1 MILDFIRSILYIILA
16 IVAFYFM
23 MANLSL
29 IKPNPTVIH
38 SGGNSHAIRPPTAF
52 PNQDE
57 IERELSLYSQELI
70 NRTSPHSELLGDNIK
85 NQIRFKQEKA
95 NEEEANS
102 GIINNFLKSFASV
115 PDKVI
120 KAPDLENYEDYAPT
134 EMNMPGGNNQ
144 CHSGQRRPILP
155 NNKIVPN
162 FLEINKSVAPVNGGS
177 PSSGPIAINEFDTQ
191 MNPDFQSERTNNYN
205 DRMPSDGINNFF
217 KNNPAKFFDNLSKA
231 DVTDPAQWDQI
242 AKKKEQS
249 SPLLGLSCMK
259 VDEQGY
265 MPGNHYN
272 KDFASSLDW
281 SV

>member
-29 IKPNPTVIH
+29 IKPDPTIIH
-38 SGGNSHAIRPPTAF
+38 SGGNSHAIRQPQNF
-52 PNQDE
+52 PNQAD
-57 IERELSLYSQELI
+57 IEKELAEYSQRLI
-70 NRTSPHSELLGDNIK
+70 DRASPQSDLLGDKIK
-85 NQIRFKQEKA
+85 NQVKFKQEHAKQD
-95 NEEEANS
+95 EASTGILNS
-102 GIINNFLKSFASV
+102 FLKGLASV
-115 PDKVI
+115 PEQAP
-120 KAPDLENYEDYAPT
+120 KAPDLENYEDYAP
-134 EMNMPGGNNQ
+134 EINVPGQ
-144 CHSGQRRPILP
+144 CANGRRPPILP

-162 FLEINKSVAPVNGGS
+162 FLEINKSVAPVNG
-177 PSSGPIAINEFDTQ
+177 PDHPTGPIPINEFDTQ
-191 MNPDFQSERTNNYN
+191 MSPDFQSERTNNYN

-217 KNNPAKFFDNLSKA
+217 KINPAKFFDNLSKA

-249 SPLLGLSCMK
+249 SPLLGLACMK

-272 KDFASSLDW
+272 KDYASNLDW
-281 SV
+281 TV